1 MKDKSAQQ
9 DKDVPEEPTLKTAGP
24 GGEITA
30 GLFIVFLKLCGM
42 LLSVR

>member
-1 MKDKSAQQ
+1 MRDKSAQR

-30 GLFIVFLKLCGM
+30 GLFTVFPKLCCM
-42 LLSVR
+42 